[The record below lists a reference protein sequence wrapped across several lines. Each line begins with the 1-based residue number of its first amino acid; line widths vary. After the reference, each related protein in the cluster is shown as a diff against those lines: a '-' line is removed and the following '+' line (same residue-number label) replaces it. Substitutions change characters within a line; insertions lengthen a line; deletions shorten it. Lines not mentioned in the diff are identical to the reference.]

1 MLLEASVLCFR
12 HLAQVVKPCTKVQ
25 VRDRHS
31 KLLQDHHERFH
42 AVWGQLLKTG
52 YQNSRFG
59 HQVERFACLYTSHVS
74 NLCFYSPDKSYR

>member
-1 MLLEASVLCFR
+1 MPVPLGSLCG
-12 HLAQVVKPCTKVQ
+12 KPDTQRPGGLGLQ

-31 KLLQDHHERFH
+31 RLLQDHHERFH